1 MNGVNVQSAASSA
14 SRAGPEE
21 IALLFKPDSIA
32 VVGASANP
40 ERFSGKI
47 IPTLQRQGYQGA
59 IHPINPGRNTIAG
72 LTCYPD
78 LASVPGKV
86 DCVVYALAA
95 EHIDAVLD
103 QCPEKG
109 VKLIVVSSA
118 GFAERGD
125 DIGQALQDRLVSRA
139 AEAGVRVLGPN
150 CIGFINLVDRACVT
164 SAAAMAWPDMPAG
177 HIGLVS
183 QSGGLGLAS
192 VLYGALEDGVSFS
205 HIITTGNEADLDT
218 IDVARFLVS
227 DDDTDVVAMT
237 VEAVRDKAG
246 FCDFLES
253 ARRVGKPVVILKSG
267 RTDLGKTMAAS
278 HTGALAG
285 SAEVFESVCRQY
297 GAICAHDID
306 DFYQIASML
315 AKLRRAGKL
324 DATHAPA
331 AHCAALSISGGHIGL
346 FADHASL
353 EGLSFPAFSSETQV
367 AIAQELGFEGN
378 FQNPLDT
385 TARTIGDDGFWG
397 RCTQVLLADD
407 GIQVVVPII
416 TVARTYE
423 PAIRDFIRIA
433 GETSKIIIVIW
444 AGGDF
449 DGEARRL
456 LAESNIPVF
465 RTPARAA
472 AAIRALNAYCAL
484 RDRGAGQ
491 ASASGKDDTGVLQ
504 ALGILEESSTGRNGA
519 LTERDSK
526 RVLSRVGFP
535 VTSEQAAESE
545 EDAVAIAA
553 RLGFPV
559 VLKGEHPDILHKSDL
574 GLVHLKLAN
583 ENEVRKAFRLAM
595 EAMQRAGVSGGK
607 VLVQEMVDAGTE
619 LIVGMTT
626 DPEFGPVVV
635 LGLGGIFVEVL
646 KDVSMRVAPFGF
658 DEAQHM
664 IDDLRGKALIEGVR
678 GRPAIDKTELAE
690 LLVRLSLFAHAAH
703 GGVAEI
709 DVNPLVLNERTGKLC
724 ALDALIVLKNE
735 KNRATGLQ
743 PVAVGEG
750 V

>member
-1 MNGVNVQSAASSA
+1 MEPAA
-14 SRAGPEE
+14 
-21 IALLFKPDSIA
+21 IAQLFKPRSIA

-47 IPTLQRQGYQGA
+47 IPTLLRQGYRGA
-59 IHPINPGRNTIAG
+59 IYPINPGRSNIG
-72 LTCYPD
+72 ELPCYPD
-78 LASVPGKV
+78 LASVPGDV

-95 EHIDAVLD
+95 EHIDSVLD
-103 QCPEKG
+103 QCQQKH
-109 VKLIVVSSA
+109 VRLMVVSSA

-125 DIGQALQDRLVSRA
+125 ELGQALQGRLVARA

-150 CIGFINLVDRACVT
+150 CIGFINLADRVCVS
-164 SAAAMAWPDMPAG
+164 SAAAMAWSDMPAG
-177 HIGLVS
+177 RIGLVS

-192 VLYGALEDGVSFS
+192 ILYGALEDGVSFS

-227 DDDTDVVAMT
+227 DEDTDVVAMT
-237 VEAVRDKAG
+237 VEAVRDRTG
-246 FCDFLES
+246 FCEVLGA

-285 SAEVFESVCRQY
+285 SAQVFESVCRQY

-306 DFYQIASML
+306 DFYQIASMF

-324 DATHAPA
+324 DGLHAPA
-331 AHCAALSISGGHIGL
+331 DHCAALSISGGHIGL

-353 EGLSFPAFSSETQV
+353 EGLKFPPFAPPTKA
-367 AIAQELGFEGN
+367 AIAHELGFDGN

-407 GIQVVVPII
+407 GIRVVVPII

-433 GETSKIIIVIW
+433 NDTPKVIVAIW

-449 DGEARRL
+449 EGEGRKL
-456 LAESNIPVF
+456 LNESNIPVF

-472 AAIRALNAYCAL
+472 TAIRALNAYCML
-484 RDRGAGQ
+484 RDQDGNA
-491 ASASGKDDTGVLQ
+491 A
-504 ALGILEESSTGRNGA
+504 ALGTVSDADVQNALQLLSSSQAGSKAA
-519 LTERDSK
+519 LTERASK
-526 RVLSRVGFP
+526 HILAALGFP
-535 VTSEQAAESE
+535 VTAERAAEN
-545 EDAVAIAA
+545 EDEAVAAA
-553 RLGFPV
+553 LHQGFPV
-559 VLKGEHPDILHKSDL
+559 VVKGEHPDIMHKSDL
-574 GLVHLKLAN
+574 GLVFLDLRTAD
-583 ENEVRKAFRLAM
+583 EVRTAYRTAM
-595 EAMQRAGVSGGK
+595 DRIQVAGETGGK
-607 VLVQEMVDAGTE
+607 VVVQQMVDAGTE

-646 KDVSMRVAPFGF
+646 RDVSMRVAPFGYS
-658 DEAQHM
+658 EAMSM
-664 IDDLRGKALIEGVR
+664 IEELRGKALLEGIRGQQPVNKEALAGLLVKLSRFVDVAR
-678 GRPAIDKTELAE
+678 GRIK
-690 LLVRLSLFAHAAH
+690 
-703 GGVAEI
+703 EI
-709 DVNPLVLNERTGKLC
+709 DINPLVVDRRTGQLC
-724 ALDALIVLKNE
+724 ALDALIVLQESKSRE
-735 KNRATGLQ
+735 AI
-743 PVAVGEG
+743 AEG
-750 V
+750 A